1 MSFLAHKENG
11 LLIKTST
18 VLSGVRH
25 GFSTRIGGVSPAP
38 WDSLNLGVGRGD
50 DMDRVRENYRRFCAA
65 LGVDEHRAVLSK
77 QVHEDNIRHV
87 TAEDCGK
94 GLFRDR
100 DYTSVDAMVTDTPGI
115 PLVVFSADCGII
127 LLHDPVHGAV
137 GAAHAGW
144 RGAACGIAYKT
155 VRRMQELFGTD
166 PGDLRAAIGAAIGPC
181 CFETDAD
188 VPQALEAALGAEAAT
203 DTTLQDVAALRMVGV
218 RVVLVHGGGKH
229 ITALLDKLQVP
240 TRFENGYRYTDQAVL
255 ETAEMALSAQVN
267 KAIVSRLSQLEV
279 SAVGLSGK
287 DGGLLTAVEKD
298 PALGRVGSITRVE
311 PYNIE

>member
-1 MSFLAHKENG
+1 MSFLAHEENG
-11 LLIKTST
+11 LFIKTST

-77 QVHEDNIRHV
+77 QVHEDNVRHV

-94 GLFRDR
+94 GLFRNR

-127 LLHDPVHGAV
+127 LLHDPVNGAV

-144 RGAACGIAYKT
+144 RGAAGGIVYKT

-181 CFETDAD
+181 CFETDGD
-188 VPQALEAALGAEAAT
+188 VPEAMRAALGAIANAYIT
-203 DTTLQDVAALRMVGV
+203 VKGPKFHVDLAGLNRQWLLRAG
-218 RVVLVHGGGKH
+218 
-229 ITALLDKLQVP
+229 LLP
-240 TRFENGYRYTDQAVL
+240 ER
-255 ETAEMALSAQVN
+255 
-267 KAIVSRLSQLEV
+267 IEV
-279 SAVGLSGK
+279 SGICTACRPDLFWSHRKMGDQRGVQVAVISLKEGL
-287 DGGLLTAVEKD
+287 
-298 PALGRVGSITRVE
+298 
-311 PYNIE
+311 